1 MKFSTVS
8 PCKLNLFLYITGKR
22 PDGYHNLQTLFVI
35 LDHGDIMHFETTDD
49 DRVELLTDFGF
60 PVEKNLIYKAAML
73 LKEQTLCKKGVKI
86 SIDKVLPQGGGLGGG
101 SGNAAT
107 TLMVLNRLWD
117 LNLKE
122 DSLLKMGTSLGA
134 DVPIFIKGKTCFAE
148 GIGEILEEKSYP
160 EKYYLVA
167 TPECKVPTAKLFGS
181 EALKKDSKVKTFEE
195 LVNAPFENSFTPV
208 VVKEYPEVQTLLDT
222 LSEFGPS
229 FMSGSGSSCFVAF
242 DSIEAAKKAQ
252 AKIEKLKISSFVAR
266 SVKVSNVIEDLNKLQ

>member
-1 MKFSTVS
+1 
-8 PCKLNLFLYITGKR
+8 
-22 PDGYHNLQTLFVI
+22 
-35 LDHGDIMHFETTDD
+35 
-49 DRVELLTDFGF
+49 
-60 PVEKNLIYKAAML
+60 
-73 LKEQTLCKKGVKI
+73 
-86 SIDKVLPQGGGLGGG
+86 
-101 SGNAAT
+101 
-107 TLMVLNRLWD
+107 MVLNRLWD
-117 LNLKE
+117 LKLKE

-181 EALKKDSKVKTFEE
+181 EALKKDSKVRTFEE
-195 LVNAPFENSFTPV
+195 LVNAPFENSFTPI

>member
-117 LNLKE
+117 LKLKE
-122 DSLLKMGTSLGA
+122 DSL
-134 DVPIFIKGKTCFAE
+134 FAE

-181 EALKKDSKVKTFEE
+181 EALKKDSKVRTFEE
-195 LVNAPFENSFTPV
+195 LVNAPFENSFTSV